1 MRFFILFYL
10 SLGAAWTTYAE
21 EAAGGLDHSKS
32 VFAEQQ
38 VYPVLR
44 RSIDTTSQSVLATG
58 AIAVFLTE
66 PQDDSIRDQWVN
78 HQKMDSRS
86 SRVGDVMGSG
96 LAGVLV
102 LGGQYFYDTDENHW
116 QSHARA
122 LVFSTTV
129 SSVMKYAIGR
139 PRPGS
144 SRDHYSFPSGHTTAA
159 FATATSMAY
168 AYGWE
173 GAVIAYPMA
182 IFVGLSRLA
191 DDAHW
196 GSDVVA
202 GAFIGFWAARASS
215 YSLESTSA
223 SSSRSIWIPVVETE
237 QLGVKWVYQY

>member
-1 MRFFILFYL
+1 MRFFILFTL
-10 SLGAAWTTYAE
+10 FFTISWTVAAENEARLTDQTT
-21 EAAGGLDHSKS
+21 
-32 VFAEQQ
+32 VFAEQH
-38 VYPVLR
+38 VYPVLKK
-44 RSIDTTSQSVLATG
+44 SVDASSQLILATG
-58 AIAVFLTE
+58 AVAVFLTE
-66 PQDDSIRDQWVN
+66 PQDDSIRNQWVD

-96 LAGVLV
+96 LGGLLV
-102 LGGQYFYDTDENHW
+102 LGGQYFYDIDSNHW

-129 SSVMKYAIGR
+129 SSVMKYAVGR

-144 SRDHYSFPSGHTTAA
+144 SRDHYSFPSGHTTTA
-159 FATATSMAY
+159 FATATSVAY

-173 GAVIAYPMA
+173 GAVIAYPLA

-215 YSLESTSA
+215 YSLDAIPASTSQ
-223 SSSRSIWIPVVETE
+223 SLWVPVVEAE
-237 QLGVKWVYQY
+237 QVGLKWVYQY